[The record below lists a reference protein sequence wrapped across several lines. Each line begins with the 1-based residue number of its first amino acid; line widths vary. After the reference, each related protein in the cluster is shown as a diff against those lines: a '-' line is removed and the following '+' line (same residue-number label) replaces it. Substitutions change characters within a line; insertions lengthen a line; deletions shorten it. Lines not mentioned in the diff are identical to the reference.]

1 MNKSQKFIVLIGLLV
16 LLAMCLVPP
25 WYSSVGST
33 SKGLGY
39 GFLFSPPTYGT
50 FISSID
56 FTRLGLQCV
65 TLALLCTVAYF
76 TLGWLSLGKA
86 GNEPHRVKLNK
97 RQRAIGASGVVLATL
112 IAMFPMWDV
121 SWVETQHIAVG
132 TSLDDATSSRA
143 SIRIE
148 TINRSSEFQRGFT
161 FTRLSTPSPT
171 VEVGRHPDTGVI
183 WNNEPNTLPAGIT
196 WDDEPKYLS
205 DSDIG
210 LKPKGLS
217 DADIGLKP
225 KYLSDADIGLP
236 PAKPSVKSIIAAGAP
251 KPDPFDLL
259 ADEPDPFDLL
269 SDMPAPKPFT
279 SDPSMVAPSNAPL
292 ARLAYIINV
301 DFKEKTRAIRFQNL
315 LFELAVVVVPT
326 LFLMLIFREPVAH
339 VPDPS

>member
-183 WNNEPNTLPAGIT
+183 WNNEPNALPAGITWDYEPNTLPAGIT
-196 WDDEPKYLS
+196 WDEPE
-205 DSDIG
+205 
-210 LKPKGLS
+210 
-217 DADIGLKP
+217 
-225 KYLSDADIGLP
+225 

-251 KPDPFDLL
+251 KPEPRDLL
-259 ADEPDPFDLL
+259 ADQPEPRDLL

-279 SDPSMVAPSNAPL
+279 PDPSMVAPSNAPL
-292 ARLAYIINV
+292 ARLAFIINV

>member
-1 MNKSQKFIVLIGLLV
+1 
-16 LLAMCLVPP
+16 
-25 WYSSVGST
+25 
-33 SKGLGY
+33 
-39 GFLFSPPTYGT
+39 
-50 FISSID
+50 
-56 FTRLGLQCV
+56 
-65 TLALLCTVAYF
+65 VAYF

-196 WDDEPKYLS
+196 WDVEPNALPAGITWDDEPKYLS

-251 KPDPFDLL
+251 KPEPRDLL
-259 ADEPDPFDLL
+259 ADQPEPRDLL

-279 SDPSMVAPSNAPL
+279 PDPSMVAPSNAPL
-292 ARLAYIINV
+292 ARLAFIINV